1 MAAAIVSVYETGG
14 PIAKYDTLA
23 ILKDGPGGIP
33 QVTFGSHQMTDA
45 SNSLDKCV
53 RRIVDLAAEAG
64 DNSPFVKTLK
74 ATIPIL
80 AQNTTRSIRSLAHD
94 ANFHL
99 ALKSS
104 AKTEYGKR
112 AQREVYDELYVQ
124 PAVNACAGS
133 GWVEP
138 LSLAVVLDGMTH
150 GSWRLLRDQV
160 DPERPERYW
169 IVSYLWRRRN
179 WLRSHPKQLLKA
191 TACRPESLLRIAT
204 GIDDMQVLQRM
215 FTAGDFEA
223 LQRTFVDG
231 NPDLTTPLPIRMYG
245 RRGVVTI
252 QESDLSA

>member
-1 MAAAIVSVYETGG
+1 MAAAIVSVFETGG
-14 PIAKYDTLA
+14 PVPKYDTLA
-23 ILKDGPGGIP
+23 ILRDGPGNIP

-53 RRIVDLAAEAG
+53 RRIVDLATEVG
-64 DNSPFVKTLK
+64 DNSAFVKTLR
-74 ATIPIL
+74 AAIPIL
-80 AQNTTRSIRSLAHD
+80 AKNTTSSIRSLASD
-94 ANFHL
+94 TNFHI
-99 ALKSS
+99 ALKAS

-150 GSWRLLRDQV
+150 GSWRLIRDQV

-179 WLRSHPKQLLKA
+179 FLKAHPRQLLKA

-204 GIDDMQVLQRM
+204 GIDDMKILQQM
-215 FTAGDFEA
+215 FMQGDFDA
-223 LQRTFVDG
+223 LQRSFADG
-231 NPDLTTPLPIRMYG
+231 NPNLTTPLPIRMYG

-252 QESDLSA
+252 QESDLHA